1 MTRLR
6 EDRVKDACLR
16 EDQLRHRS
24 DRTIMST
31 NQRQRIQINKCRNL
45 YNTYQD
51 LWKV

>member
-6 EDRVKDACLR
+6 EDRVKDACLC
-16 EDQLRHRS
+16 EDQLRDRS

-31 NQRQRIQINKCRNL
+31 NQRRRIQINKCRNL